1 MKTRIEFLAGKVQL
15 SMSNEASWDQ
25 AMVFRGIQEQF
36 FCSPESWD

>member
-15 SMSNEASWDQ
+15 SMSNEASWYQ